1 MRDFR
6 DSKVMAHALRDAL
19 KAKAVDITH
28 SESLELIA
36 ATFGFANWNILSAKI
51 EAAGPRTNDERQS
64 SPVGAQDLAR
74 PKTLHCSFCGKSQ
87 HEVRKLIAGPSASYI
102 CNECAE
108 LCVNISNEEVSF
120 AKIFG
125 PLRPDEGKGDAASV
139 TSLQLARRA
148 SSEELEGVLERG
160 KRVVT
165 SQTRAL
171 QGIEQR
177 LAMRADEDWRGDELL
192 ALPELAYLR
201 DKSREDLLS
210 IQQATRVE
218 LERYEEGLRIA
229 ATILA
234 ERGEQV
240 R

>member
-36 ATFGFANWNILSAKI
+36 TTFGFANWNILSAKI
-51 EAAGPRTNDERQS
+51 EAAGPRADDERQS
-64 SPVGAQDLAR
+64 SPVGAQEPAR
-74 PKTLHCSFCGKSQ
+74 PKTLHCSFCGRSQ
-87 HEVRKLIAGPSASYI
+87 HEVRKLIAGPSTYI

-108 LCVNISNEEVSF
+108 LCVNVTNEEVSF

-125 PLRPDEGKGDAASV
+125 PLRPDEGKGSAANE

-148 SSEELEGVLERG
+148 SSEELEGVLERV
-160 KRVVT
+160 KAVVT
-165 SQTRAL
+165 RHARAL
-171 QGIEQR
+171 QGIERR

-192 ALPELAYLR
+192 TLPELAYLR
-201 DKSREDLLS
+201 NKPREELLAF
-210 IQQATRVE
+210 QQATQVE
-218 LERYEEGLRIA
+218 LKRNEERLRIA
-229 ATILA
+229 TTVLA
-234 ERGEQV
+234 ERG
-240 R
+240 

>member
-36 ATFGFANWNILSAKI
+36 TTFGFANWNILSAKI
-51 EAAGPRTNDERQS
+51 EAAGPRANGERQS
-64 SPVGAQDLAR
+64 SPVGAQELAR

-87 HEVRKLIAGPSASYI
+87 HEVRKLIAGPSAYI

-108 LCVNISNEEVSF
+108 LCVNFTNEEVSF

-125 PLRPDEGKGDAASV
+125 PLRPDEGKGDAANV

-165 SQTRAL
+165 SQARAL
-171 QGIEQR
+171 QGIERR

-201 DKSREDLLS
+201 NKSREELLS
-210 IQQATRVE
+210 IQQTTQVE
-218 LERYEEGLRIA
+218 LKRYEEGLRIA